1 MLNYYGMVVWVLR
14 RVYHCVIINVNLLWN
29 VHMSITKD
37 LLLYYKECEIDTK
50 HLNEYYEWSTIEV

>member
-1 MLNYYGMVVWVLR
+1 MVVWVLR
-14 RVYHCVIINVNLLWN
+14 RVYHCVIINVNLLRN